1 MVSEFF
7 MSRCLQLAEK
17 GFGRVSPNP
26 MVGAVIVYEDEI
38 IGEGYHQQY
47 GGPHAEVN
55 AIASVKDPSL
65 LPKSTIYV
73 SLEPCCHY
81 GKTPPCVDLILEK
94 KIPHVVVCNRDPFPA
109 VDGKGIEKLRA
120 AGVEVEVGVKEE
132 EGRWVNRRFFTYHE
146 QHRPYIFLKWAQTAD
161 GFVDKI
167 RFNSD
172 EEPLHIS
179 NEESLKA
186 MHQFRAGETAIMVGP
201 NTAMLD
207 NPSLTVRYAEG
218 KQPIRILL
226 DRDLK
231 VTRDRKIYDGSVPTL
246 VLTKDVPSDNLPNV
260 KFLQCGFHNDG
271 SLDIDSFYKVL
282 YDNKIESLIVEG
294 GTLLI
299 DSLIAKNAWDE
310 LRVEINRSLYIG
322 KGVEAPKVDVEKMEL
337 QKYQIQQFGDNEVMM
352 FRKAS
357 IGYSACGE

>member
-7 MSRCLQLAEK
+7 MSRCLQLAER

-65 LPKSTIYV
+65 LSKSTIYV

-94 KIPHVVVCNRDPFPA
+94 KIPHVVVCNLDPFPA
-109 VDGKGIEKLRA
+109 VHGKGIEKLRA
-120 AGVEVEVGVKEE
+120 AGIDVEVGVKNE
-132 EGRWVNRRFFTYHE
+132 EGRWLNRRFFTYHE
-146 QHRPYIFLKWAQTAD
+146 KHRPYIFLKWAQTAD

-167 RFNSD
+167 RFDSAED
-172 EEPLHIS
+172 PLCIS
-179 NEESLKA
+179 NGESLKA
-186 MHQFRAGETAIMVGP
+186 MHQFRSGETAIMVGP

-207 NPSLTVRYAEG
+207 DPSLTVRYADG
-218 KQPIRILL
+218 KQPIRVLL

-231 VTRDRKIYDGSVPTL
+231 VSRSKKIFDGSVPTL
-246 VLTKDVPSDNLPNV
+246 VLTKEVPTDQLPNV
-260 KFLQCGFHNDG
+260 KFLHCNFHNDG
-271 SLDIDSFYKVL
+271 SLDIECFYNVL

-294 GTLLI
+294 GSLLL
-299 DSLIAKNAWDE
+299 DSLIAEGAWDE
-310 LRVEINRSLYIG
+310 LRVEVNRSLFIG
-322 KGVEAPKVDVEKMEL
+322 KGVDAPKIDVQKMDL

-352 FRKAS
+352 FRRAS
-357 IGYSACGE
+357 IGYNACGE

>member
-17 GFGRVSPNP
+17 GFGHVSPNP

-94 KIPHVVVCNRDPFPA
+94 RIPRVVVCNLDPFPA
-109 VDGKGIEKLRA
+109 VHGKGIDKLRA
-120 AGVEVEVGVKEE
+120 AGVEVEVGVKKE
-132 EGRWVNRRFFTYHE
+132 EGWWLNRRFFTYHE
-146 QHRPYIFLKWAQTAD
+146 KHRPYIFLKWAQTAD
-161 GFVDKI
+161 GFVDRI
-167 RFNSD
+167 RFDST
-172 EEPLHIS
+172 EEPLCIS

-186 MHQFRAGETAIMVGP
+186 MHQFRSGETAIMVGP
-201 NTAMLD
+201 NTAILD
-207 NPSLTVRYAEG
+207 NPSLTIRYAEG
-218 KQPIRILL
+218 KQPIRVLL

-231 VTRDRKIYDGSVPTL
+231 VPRGQKIFDGSVPTW
-246 VLTKDVPSDNLPNV
+246 VLTKEVPTDQLSNV
-260 KFLQCGFHNDG
+260 KYLQCNFHNDG
-271 SLDIDSFYKVL
+271 SLDIESFYKVL

-294 GTLLI
+294 GTLLL
-299 DSLIAKNAWDE
+299 DSLIAEDAWDE
-310 LRVEINRSLYIG
+310 LRVEVNRSLFIG
-322 KGVEAPKVDVEKMEL
+322 KGVKAPKIDVEKMDL
-337 QKYQIQQFGDNEVMM
+337 QKYQIEQFGKNEVLM
-352 FRKAS
+352 FRRAS
-357 IGYSACGE
+357 IGYSTCGE